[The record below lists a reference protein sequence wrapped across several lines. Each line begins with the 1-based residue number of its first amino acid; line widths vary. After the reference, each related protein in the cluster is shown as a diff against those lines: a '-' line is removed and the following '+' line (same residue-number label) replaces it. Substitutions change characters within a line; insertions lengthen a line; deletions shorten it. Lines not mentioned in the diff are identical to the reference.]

1 MTTMN
6 RTSNPCNHGI
16 RSSHR
21 QRGTILLVSLV
32 IMLLL
37 TILGVTAL
45 NNVTMEE
52 RMAGN
57 LRDGDLAF
65 QAAEAA
71 LRSGENLLAS
81 FTEEPSEC
89 TDIKSSCSNDKV
101 WAEGVLPSMVY
112 QDSDWW
118 DKHAQDYINSAD
130 GTLLTGGDTADTGP
144 HTGGSYVAETPQ
156 FNIQVQKF
164 VRDSFVIG
172 HSETPGNIY
181 YLITAHSFGG
191 SAAAESVLQT
201 TVTKRSNR
209 Q

>member
-6 RTSNPCNHGI
+6 RTSNPYNHGS

-21 QRGTILLVSLV
+21 QRGTILLVSLI

-71 LRSGENLLAS
+71 LRAGENLLAPL
-81 FTEEPSEC
+81 TVEPSIC
-89 TDIKSSCSNDKV
+89 TDINSTCSNDKV

-112 QDSDWW
+112 QDSTWW
-118 DKHAQDYINSAD
+118 DNHAQDYINSAG

-144 HTGGSYVAETPQ
+144 HTGGAYVAATPQ

-164 VRDSFVIG
+164 VRDSSVIG
-172 HSETPGNIY
+172 HSNETTGDIY

-201 TVTKRSNR
+201 TFSKRFK
-209 Q
+209 

>member
-1 MTTMN
+1 MTTMT
-6 RTSNPCNHGI
+6 RTSHTFNNGI

-71 LRSGENLLAS
+71 LRAGENQLAPL
-81 FTEEPSEC
+81 TVEPSVC
-89 TDIKSSCSNDKV
+89 TDLSSNCSNDKV

-112 QDSDWW
+112 QDSGWW
-118 DKHAQDYINSAD
+118 NTHAQDYINSAG

-144 HTGGSYVAETPQ
+144 HTGGSYVAATPQ
-156 FNIQVQKF
+156 FNIQLQKF
-164 VRDSFVIG
+164 VRDSSVIG
-172 HSETPGNIY
+172 HSNETTGDIY
-181 YLITAHSFGG
+181 YLITAHSLGG
-191 SAAAESVLQT
+191 SEDAESVLQT
-201 TVTKRSNR
+201 TFTKRFK
-209 Q
+209 